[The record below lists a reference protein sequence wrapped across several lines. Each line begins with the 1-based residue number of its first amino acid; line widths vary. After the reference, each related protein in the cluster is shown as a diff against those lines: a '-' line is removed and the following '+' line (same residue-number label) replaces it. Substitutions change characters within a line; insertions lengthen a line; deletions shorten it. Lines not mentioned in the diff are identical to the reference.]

1 MSIRDIVL
9 YVLTIISF
17 IITYKGIVHS
27 KKKVAAA
34 GVISMAVLTG
44 LSFYLG

>member
-9 YVLTIISF
+9 YILTIISF

-27 KKKVAAA
+27 KKHVAAV